1 MSQKD
6 YQYFYQHLLAVLEKW
21 PSSKSFIV
29 WANRG
34 LTRGVYGFYPLILL
48 RTGLRADWC
57 TLLEQL
63 VWPALGFVLV
73 SLWRKSHNQPR
84 PYEAWSIEPLIAKDT
99 VGQSFPSRHVF
110 SASIIGTIALVNQP
124 ILGGLILLVAAVLA
138 VLRVLGGVHYP
149 KDVAVG
155 FVLGILLGL
164 PVFFW

>member
-6 YQYFYQHLLAVLEKW
+6 YQRFYAHLLAFLEKW
-21 PSSKSFIV
+21 PSSQLLV
-29 WANRG
+29 VRANTA
-34 LTRGVYGFYPLILL
+34 LTRGVYGLYPLVLL
-48 RTGLRADWC
+48 RTGLRQDWPTFWGQVIC
-57 TLLEQL
+57 
-63 VWPALGFVLV
+63 PALGFSLV
-73 SLWRKSHNQPR
+73 SWLRQSLNQPR
-84 PYEAWSIEPLIAKDT
+84 PYEAWPIEPLIAKDT

-110 SASIIGTIALVNQP
+110 SASVIGTVALLNQP
-124 ILGGLILLVAAVLA
+124 FLGGLILLVAAVLA

>member
-1 MSQKD
+1 MSTKD
-6 YQYFYQHLLAVLEKW
+6 YSVFYAQIRRFLKKW
-21 PSSKSFIV
+21 PSSQYVIV
-29 WANRG
+29 QANKVLTKGVYGLYPILLIRTG
-34 LTRGVYGFYPLILL
+34 LTRNWLLLMAQLFCSGFGFLFVSWL
-48 RTGLRADWC
+48 RK
-57 TLLEQL
+57 
-63 VWPALGFVLV
+63 FI
-73 SLWRKSHNQPR
+73 NQSR

-110 SASIIGTIALVNQP
+110 SASVIGTVALANQP